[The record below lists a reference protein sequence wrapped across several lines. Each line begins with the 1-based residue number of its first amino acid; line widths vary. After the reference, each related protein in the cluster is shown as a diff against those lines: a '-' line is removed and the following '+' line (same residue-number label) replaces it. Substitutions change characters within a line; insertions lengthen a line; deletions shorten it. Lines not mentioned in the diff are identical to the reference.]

1 MRPEVM
7 AVTEATVE
15 TVETVETVDCL
26 AHSEVM
32 AVLAV
37 PPTWL
42 ENPRALKPYYPNTAS
57 TRSYT

>member
-7 AVTEATVE
+7 AVTEA

-42 ENPRALKPYYPNTAS
+42 ENPRALKLYYPNTAS